1 MPGCELLQTCVFFND
16 GMAKMP
22 ISAAYFKSNFCNMD
36 NSKCARFIVHKALG
50 KEKVPADMY
59 PTELQR
65 AGRLVSNIR

>member
-1 MPGCELLQTCVFFND
+1 MPECELLYTCVFFND

-22 ISAAYFKSNFCNMD
+22 ISAAYFKNNFCGVD
-36 NSKCARFIVHKALG
+36 NSKCARYIVYKTLG

-65 AGRLVSNIR
+65 AGRLVSNIK